1 MSFLFPQMARANYP
15 HLCGTL
21 HLCRLFSKCWETD
34 HHVCFHSCVRA
45 SPLTGLGRTICM
57 FSEKFATNSE
67 FKTLKGGL
75 SGMFSHLCVGC
86 QRGAGMQRPE
96 GQVGGP
102 PAAFLTSRPAPL
114 VWVVC
119 PAQAA
124 ENQAR
129 ELSRKKKSGGR
140 KLLYCQ
146 LVFRQVSS
154 LREPQRLGEATA
166 AGLTGVQSCRVTVR
180 ALRPDGRF
188 RRTSGSIG
196 CLQPRRALSP
206 CAAPESSLLWQRG
219 PLS

>member
-96 GQVGGP
+96 GQVGGSP
-102 PAAFLTSRPAPL
+102 TAFLTSRPAPL

-129 ELSRKKKSGGR
+129 ELSRKKK
-140 KLLYCQ
+140 KWWQEAPLL
-146 LVFRQVSS
+146 
-154 LREPQRLGEATA
+154 P
-166 AGLTGVQSCRVTVR
+166 AGLQAGE
-180 ALRPDGRF
+180 L
-188 RRTSGSIG
+188 TSGASASG
-196 CLQPRRALSP
+196 RSYSRWAH
-206 CAAPESSLLWQRG
+206 RG
-219 PLS
+219 PVLQSDCEGLAT